1 MIALVVACAALLA
14 LAAAVLVVRRR
25 LTIVSVFGPSMRP
38 CLRTGDRV
46 LARRAA
52 IGRLRVGQI
61 VVIERPAAGRVS
73 TNRPPGWP
81 PDGREWL
88 IKRVAAVP
96 GDAVPSWVPD
106 EAVGRVPDGWF
117 AVLGDNVANSLDS
130 RRFGLVPA
138 HCLLGVMVRPVA
150 VQRAQ
155 PPVTALARRT
165 EHQGAA
171 PPGLP

>member
-1 MIALVVACAALLA
+1 MTALIVACAALLA
-14 LAAAVLVVRRR
+14 AAAGVLVVRRR

-38 CLRTGDRV
+38 HLRTGDRV

-61 VVIERPAAGRVS
+61 VVIERPAAGRAW
-73 TNRPPGWP
+73 TNRPPSWP

-96 GDAVPSWVPD
+96 GDAAPAWVPD
-106 EAVGRVPDGWF
+106 EVGERVPDGWF

-130 RRFGLVPA
+130 RTFGLVPA
-138 HCLLGVMVRPVA
+138 DCLLGVMVRPVA
-150 VQRAQ
+150 VEQAQ
-155 PPVTALARRT
+155 PPGV
-165 EHQGAA
+165 
-171 PPGLP
+171 